1 MTIDFTKVGQMA
13 KVTLTGS
20 DQVTNRIC
28 HRSITEIDFNRKD
41 NNIIGIEVDRM
52 GGFDVPIND
61 LTFEGNP
68 ITIDQLDAAIEALFP
83 NAGGSA
89 SPTLTEEI
97 TLTGDGS
104 FTMNNKKKL
113 LSIAAKNNSSELMN
127 LQFTATDMEQ
137 VDLEVPVDGNADV
150 LINKTFWALTTVNVL
165 GVTGSITLLISRI

>member
-1 MTIDFTKVGQMA
+1 M
-13 KVTLTGS
+13 
-20 DQVTNRIC
+20 
-28 HRSITEIDFNRKD
+28 
-41 NNIIGIEVDRM
+41 
-52 GGFDVPIND
+52 
-61 LTFEGNP
+61 
-68 ITIDQLDAAIEALFP
+68 DAAIEALFP